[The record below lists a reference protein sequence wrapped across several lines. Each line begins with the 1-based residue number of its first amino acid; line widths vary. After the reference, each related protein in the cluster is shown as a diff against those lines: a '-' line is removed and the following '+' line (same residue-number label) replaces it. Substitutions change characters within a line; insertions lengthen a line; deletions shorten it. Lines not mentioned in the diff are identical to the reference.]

1 MLAVWKV
8 GKLSLK
14 LQFSTLVL
22 LVTLLFFFFEKRG
35 EKRQIGVF
43 LGSAGMLVL
52 QCTEFD
58 L

>member
-22 LVTLLFFFFEKRG
+22 LVTLFFFKNVERKD
-35 EKRQIGVF
+35 K
-43 LGSAGMLVL
+43 L
-52 QCTEFD
+52 EFF
-58 L
+58 